1 MLPTE
6 IFILVLV
13 SGFLSL
19 PVVAVFGRELVGQ
32 ASSSA
37 PQRPIFYFYF
47 LWFFVSVFALSSV
60 AGFSL
65 LLDGYT
71 AGGFVVVALALGIWT
86 WLAGLVANFAFRR
99 GRSWVRFFWLTVLLS
114 PLVTPIILVVSSRNQ
129 QVRGL

>member
-1 MLPTE
+1 VLPTE
-6 IFILVLV
+6 IFIVVVVL
-13 SGFLSL
+13 SFLSL
-19 PVVAVFGRELVGQ
+19 PVVGRFGRELVGQ

-37 PQRPIFYFYF
+37 PQRPIYYFYF

-65 LLDGYT
+65 LLDGDT
-71 AGGFVVVALALGIWT
+71 AGGFVAVALVLVIWT

-114 PLVTPIILVVSSRNQ
+114 PVVTPIILVVISRNQ